1 MGFDINIACAL
12 NLCTDSGRPY
22 FPDRGGAKVFDLTK
36 IPEIPP
42 EYRRFI
48 SMKGGVFYEYTR
60 SFGCDE
66 TTVDAALFFD
76 RFPPWD
82 EVDIHEDDCESA
94 WWTSV
99 DHNKFHAA
107 MQWFAEET
115 TVNYIVRWS
124 Y

>member
-12 NLCTDSGRPY
+12 NVCRETGRPY
-22 FPDRGGAKVFDLTK
+22 FTDKGGEKVFDLTK
-36 IPEIPP
+36 IPEVPP

-48 SMKGGVFYEYTR
+48 AMKGHVFYEYTR

-82 EVDIHEDDCESA
+82 EVDIDEDDCESA
-94 WWTSV
+94 WWTSA
-99 DHNKFHAA
+99 DHNKFYTA